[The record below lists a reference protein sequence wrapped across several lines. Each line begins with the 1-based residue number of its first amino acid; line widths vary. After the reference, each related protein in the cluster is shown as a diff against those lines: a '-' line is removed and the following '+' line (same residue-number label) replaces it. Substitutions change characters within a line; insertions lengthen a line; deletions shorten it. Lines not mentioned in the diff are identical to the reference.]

1 MFRHPVRI
9 DGSYVYSV
17 YPPKGPE
24 ILSFLTVCR
33 QAKPGPDICLGRSKD
48 LTKARKGD
56 ININT
61 NKNHTSETILAARKE
76 QQERGV
82 ERIETE
88 LPAEVPSMTS
98 MENDVL
104 RTITILAGDDG
115 RASTLPPELSNYQLI
130 DRKLIL

>member
-9 DGSYVYSV
+9 DGSHVYSV

-33 QAKPGPDICLGRSKD
+33 QAKPGPNICLGRSKD
-48 LTKARKGD
+48 LTKARKG
-56 ININT
+56 ITSIPR
-61 NKNHTSETILAARKE
+61 NKVHSIKIIVAARKE

-82 ERIETE
+82 ERIETQ
-88 LPAEVPSMTS
+88 LPAEVPTMTS

-115 RASTLPPELSNYQLI
+115 RASTMPPELSE
-130 DRKLIL
+130 